1 MAEPQNTRKNLEMS
15 STRPPLW
22 RMNGREKEMSS
33 SILPNNGKDSPNL
46 NCHIAEL
53 LMKPRAFSEN
63 VQPFIH
69 VQWLFPLF
77 YYRKKLVRFCE
88 KEKFPNFRHPFLFIK
103 CRSIRMNVYESER
116 ERVKIFF
123 PNPEKKKQTKANKR
137 HSPQFWFCFAFPP
150 SVSDCVRRVW
160 NTKRW
165 EIYWFPSTHWK
176 KKCFRLIKIS
186 IATR

>member
-1 MAEPQNTRKNLEMS
+1 
-15 STRPPLW
+15 
-22 RMNGREKEMSS
+22 MSS

-123 PNPEKKKQTKANKR
+123 PNPEKKNRRRRIRGILPNFDSA
-137 HSPQFWFCFAFPP
+137 SLSLPP
-150 SVSDCVRRVW
+150 SPIVYGECGTQKDGKFIDFLQRTGKKNVFVSL
-160 NTKRW
+160 K
-165 EIYWFPSTHWK
+165 FQL
-176 KKCFRLIKIS
+176 RL
-186 IATR
+186 AN